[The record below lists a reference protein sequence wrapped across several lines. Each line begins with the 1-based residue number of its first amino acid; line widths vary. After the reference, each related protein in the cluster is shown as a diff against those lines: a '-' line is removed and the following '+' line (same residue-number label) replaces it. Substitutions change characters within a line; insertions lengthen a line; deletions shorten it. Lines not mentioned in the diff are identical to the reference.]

1 MVFLIPVRLVCRAR
15 LCALLSRRLLLPL
28 KAKWPFQI
36 SAFTNAARYDKKSAT
51 TFENV
56 TFSIVTT

>member
-36 SAFTNAARYDKKSAT
+36 SSFTNAARYDKESVTSSK
-51 TFENV
+51 NV
-56 TFSIVTT
+56 TFSVVTT